1 MPTDYFKE
9 SMGYDFHKI
18 LYLKGWPKAS
28 MIPRK
33 LVIKDDKEYE
43 RVVFGEIYVP
53 GQEDAHGDIMTAEEI
68 KKAAYGFMKNQRTH
82 NIDLMHNNEPTGDYL
97 VETFI
102 ARSSD
107 PDGFVEGAWVGATKI
122 ESDEVW
128 GKILKGEINCYSLEG
143 LTNLDQ
149 RVETV
154 QRVVEAEGDT
164 QENLDELIPPHTH
177 TFKIK
182 FDDENKIIVANTGM
196 SQGHNH
202 IIRSASTTEVRFGH
216 AHRYSFNEV
225 I

>member
-1 MPTDYFKE
+1 
-9 SMGYDFHKI
+9 
-18 LYLKGWPKAS
+18 
-28 MIPRK
+28 MIERK
-33 LVIKDDKEYE
+33 LVVKDGTEYE

-97 VETFI
+97 VESFI
-102 ARSSD
+102 ARSND
-107 PDGFVEGAWVGATKI
+107 PDNFIEGSWVGATKI

-128 GKILKGEINCYSLEG
+128 NKILKGEINCYSLEG

-154 QRVVEAEGDT
+154 TRIKEAEGET

-177 TFKIK
+177 SFNIK
-182 FDDENKIIVANTGM
+182 FNDDNKIIITNTGT
-196 SQGHNH
+196 SHGHNH

-225 I
+225 LD

>member
-1 MPTDYFKE
+1 
-9 SMGYDFHKI
+9 
-18 LYLKGWPKAS
+18 
-28 MIPRK
+28 MIERK
-33 LVIKDDKEYE
+33 LVVKDGTEYE

-97 VETFI
+97 VESFI
-102 ARSSD
+102 ARAGDS
-107 PDGFVEGAWVGATKI
+107 DGFIEGSWVGATKI

-128 GKILKGEINCYSLEG
+128 NKILKGEINCYSLEG

-154 QRVVEAEGDT
+154 TRIKEAEGET

-177 TFKIK
+177 SFNIK
-182 FDDENKIIVANTGM
+182 FNDDNKIIITNTGT
-196 SQGHNH
+196 SHGHNH

-225 I
+225 LD